1 MACPFFCLFCFHL
14 RINHIADQSSQ
25 VVRLFFFSF
34 LCFDCEVFK
43 YKTTCFLSVS
53 KGKRVAWARSGG
65 CVLFLGVNRSTFFS
79 L

>member
-1 MACPFFCLFCFHL
+1 MSVFLPLLFPP
-14 RINHIADQSSQ
+14 AYQSYRGPIFTS
-25 VVRLFFFSF
+25 REALFFLF